1 MSLTIAHAADF
12 YRRYPGETVTFF
24 TRVTALDAVSGF
36 TLRISLPPELT
47 LEGYH
52 LPVPVEQTL
61 PEFETGGP
69 ANYLL
74 WRVEERVPAGTSY
87 EYRMEAR
94 IALVSCDTL
103 LESQAIVT
111 AGTGRGLAMA
121 EEMVTVAVSSKG
133 RYLKHL
139 PALYED
145 NDLIGRFLM
154 LFESFWK
161 PIEGQIEQMSLY
173 FDPKMTP
180 PDFLPWLASWIGL
193 VLDEHW
199 PEEQQRRLLCSA
211 ASLYRKR
218 GTKSGLQ
225 EFLEIYTGRP
235 AQITENRAEN
245 FSLGSGA
252 KLGSA
257 IALGR
262 DNQPH
267 TFSVMLRLPPL
278 QAATKAER
286 TRQELVRQRTIE
298 AIIEAEKPAQTS
310 YTLHIELEE
319 RE

>member
-1 MSLTIAHAADF
+1 MSLTITHAADF

-24 TRVTALDAVSGF
+24 TRVTPLEAIPGF
-36 TLRISLPPELT
+36 TLRISLPPELS
-47 LEGYH
+47 LDGYH
-52 LPVPVEQTL
+52 LPAHVEPTL
-61 PEFETGGP
+61 PQFEIGGP
-69 ANYLL
+69 VPYLL
-74 WRVEERVPAGTSY
+74 WRVEESIPAGTVY
-87 EYRMEAR
+87 EYRLEAR
-94 IALVSCDTL
+94 VAPVNCDTF
-103 LESQAIVT
+103 LESHAIVT
-111 AGTGRGLAMA
+111 AGTGRGLAIA
-121 EEMVTVAVSSKG
+121 EETVTVAVNSKG
-133 RYLKHL
+133 RYLHHL
-139 PALYED
+139 PALYD
-145 NDLIGRFLM
+145 DDGLMGRFLM

-199 PEEQQRRLLCSA
+199 PEERQRRLLCAA
-211 ASLYRKR
+211 ASLYRRR

-225 EFLEIYTGRP
+225 EFLEIYTDRP

-245 FSLGSGA
+245 FGLGPGT
-252 KLGSA
+252 KLGPA

-262 DNQPH
+262 ENQPH
-267 TFSVMLRLPPL
+267 TFSVLLRLPPL
-278 QAATKAER
+278 QADTQAER
-286 TRQELVRQRTIE
+286 ARQELVRQRTIE